1 MAKDDNMPTK
11 KEMIQFLE
19 RVEQLTEDDNVF
31 KEKLGGLLRKISDKT
46 IAPNDTSHIRHD
58 TKSENHLLSNSN
70 SNSNS
75 NSKSTELEQRIHAIQ
90 QDNDNLGQKITQL
103 KHTNKKL
110 EEENMG
116 IWDLFKRKE
125 QDVSHLQQQISGLS
139 QDNQKLKQNNESL
152 STENQDL
159 NKKLGSFNWA
169 NSLKSEFNF
178 LKQVQSH
185 PELASILLPNGDD
198 NVLQLIAIASQWNNV
213 LRVWDAM
220 ATQIKNTQ
228 QAISAK
234 EKQILEHSLALFNL
248 TLQSNQATLKN
259 PEAGESYDYDIHQ
272 KVSGSGGSIEQVLLA
287 GLYNAAGENVRAAIV
302 ATC

>member
-1 MAKDDNMPTK
+1 MEKDDNMPTK

-31 KEKLGGLLRKISDKT
+31 KEKLGGLLRKIGSKT
-46 IAPNDTSHIRHD
+46 VAQNDALPMRND
-58 TKSENHLLSNSN
+58 TKSENNSV
-70 SNSNS
+70 S
-75 NSKSTELEQRIHAIQ
+75 NSKELEQRIHVMEH
-90 QDNDNLGQKITQL
+90 DNDFLRQQL
-103 KHTNKKL
+103 NQLSHINKEL
-110 EEENMG
+110 EKEKMG
-116 IWDLFKRKE
+116 FLDLFKRKE
-125 QDVSHLQQQISGLS
+125 QDVSHLQQQISRLS

-169 NSLKSEFNF
+169 NSIKTEFNF

-185 PELASILLPNGDD
+185 PELASILLPNGND

-213 LRVWDAM
+213 LRVWDAI

-228 QAISAK
+228 QAISAT
-234 EKQILEHSLALFNL
+234 EQQILEHSLALFNL
-248 TLQSNQATLKN
+248 TLQSNQATLKS
-259 PEAGESYDYDIHQ
+259 PETGESYDYDIHQ

-302 ATC
+302 TTR